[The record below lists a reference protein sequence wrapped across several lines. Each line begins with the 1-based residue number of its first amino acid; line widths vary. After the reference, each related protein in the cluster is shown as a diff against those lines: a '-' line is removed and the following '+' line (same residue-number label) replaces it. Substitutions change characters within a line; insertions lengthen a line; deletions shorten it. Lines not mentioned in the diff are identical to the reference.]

1 MNGFMK
7 TLIYGFAALG
17 VLISTAMVTTLMQL
31 RGNGTLTAQ
40 HLRPLILSEEE
51 REWLKKMHL
60 REEEPADVPQAPP
73 TNESEMLTHIAEMAG
88 ASHANQFLLKLR
100 RQQQALDER
109 QTFLDQQWAD
119 VQLAK
124 AGLERLQ
131 RHVQELQRQSEEN
144 GKTQAEEQARWAQ
157 AQASEAQRMQV
168 FAEVEKLRYAE
179 QAKLFEQMKDNAWQ
193 SLRRFPP
200 SEIARYL
207 ALMDNKKAARM
218 LVLAQDDADYPNV
231 AVEINQEMLRL
242 DVNAASGDQIK
253 RMATLYSFMPPAK
266 VLPYLEKSS
275 AEDIAGLMIAMASTA
290 PLNKQAALME
300 ALRQKDSI
308 LEMKVRT
315 LVEKRTS
322 TTAAATP

>member
-7 TLIYGFAALG
+7 TLIYGFAAIGIL
-17 VLISTAMVTTLMQL
+17 LSTAMVTTLMKL
-31 RGNGTLTAQ
+31 RANGTLTAQ
-40 HLRPLILSEEE
+40 HLRPLVLSEEE
-51 REWLKKMHL
+51 RAWLQKMHL
-60 REEEPADVPQAPP
+60 REEEPPEVPAAPP
-73 TNESEMLTHIAEMAG
+73 ANESEMLTHIAEMAG
-88 ASHANQFLLKLR
+88 ATHANQFLIRLR

-131 RHVQELQRQSEEN
+131 RNVQEQQRQAEEN
-144 GKTQAEEQARWAQ
+144 TKTQAEEHARWAQ
-157 AQASEAQRMQV
+157 AQMAEAQRMQV
-168 FAEVEKLRYAE
+168 FAEVEKMRYAE

-218 LVLAQDDADYPNV
+218 LVLAQEDADYPNV

-242 DVNAASGDQIK
+242 DLDAATGDQIK
-253 RMATLYSFMPPAK
+253 RMATLYSFMPAAK

-275 AEDIAGLMIAMASTA
+275 AEDIANLMMTMATTA

-300 ALRQKDSI
+300 ALRQKDSL

-315 LVEKRTS
+315 LIEKRTS
-322 TTAAATP
+322 TTAATP